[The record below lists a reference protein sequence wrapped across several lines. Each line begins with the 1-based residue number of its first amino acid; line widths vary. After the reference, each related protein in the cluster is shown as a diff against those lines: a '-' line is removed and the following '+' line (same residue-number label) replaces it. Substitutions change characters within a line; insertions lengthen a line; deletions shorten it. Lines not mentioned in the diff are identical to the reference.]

1 MQEYKTDLFFYLS
14 IEDGFFFPL
23 KFVYTKYSEGQSIV
37 HSSCDL
43 LASLEKCH
51 FLISMY
57 IAIAV
62 RGRSYNIC
70 RPDTCIIHANFI
82 GQVSVLQRMSRNIFS
97 LSVTIKMALCGSQ
110 QRNLMWYMFGILFI
124 VLGICS
130 NNIARTVSIGYTCIC
145 STQIFFCMS
154 EKKKFK

>member
-37 HSSCDL
+37 HSSCDM

-130 NNIARTVSIGYTCIC
+130 NHIARTVSIG
-145 STQIFFCMS
+145 SRVHVAHRSFFLH
-154 EKKKFK
+154 ERDKN

>member
-1 MQEYKTDLFFYLS
+1 M
-14 IEDGFFFPL
+14 
-23 KFVYTKYSEGQSIV
+23 

-51 FLISMY
+51 FLRSMY

-82 GQVSVLQRMSRNIFS
+82 GQVSMLQRMSRNIFS
-97 LSVTIKMALCGSQ
+97 LSVTIKMALCESQ
-110 QRNLMWYMFGILFI
+110 QRNLVWYMFGILFI

-130 NNIARTVSIGYTCIC
+130 NHIARTVSIGYTCTC
-145 STQIFFCMS
+145 STQTFFCVT
-154 EKKKFK
+154 EKKI

>member
-1 MQEYKTDLFFYLS
+1 MRSACLARKVSFLDKYVYS
-14 IEDGFFFPL
+14 IS
-23 KFVYTKYSEGQSIV
+23 SEGR
-37 HSSCDL
+37 
-43 LASLEKCH
+43 
-51 FLISMY
+51 MY
-57 IAIAV
+57 K
-62 RGRSYNIC
+62 IC
-70 RPDTCIIHANFI
+70 RPDPCIIHANFI

-130 NNIARTVSIGYTCIC
+130 NNIARTVSIGYTCTC